1 MLMKEEE
8 RVQKKYLIMY
18 LSIVIDLHYKYYKN
32 EEFETMQQYFNSV
45 STIKY
50 SDKEKEKIFREV
62 DSLLEKRYGL
72 FFAHYDW
79 NKPIYLVD
87 IANERKE

>member
-1 MLMKEEE
+1 MKEEE
-8 RVQKKYLIMY
+8 RVQKKYIIMY
-18 LSIVIDLHYKYYKN
+18 LSIVIDLHYKHFKN
-32 EEFETMQQYFNSV
+32 EEFDTFEQYFNSI

-50 SDKEKEKIFREV
+50 CKKEKKEIFRKV
-62 DSLLEKRYGL
+62 DSMLEKRYGL

-87 IANERKE
+87 IANERKESI